1 MRIALVLLLTLT
13 FTPALTAAYVQEP
26 GDGVDPPP
34 PERPAVDMQQQD
46 PDDRPPP
53 PPGQMDRRRPPGRPM
68 PGAFGRG
75 AFGGGRFG
83 GPLGP
88 RPQAQFNALI
98 RLIAERRPDLAE
110 RLERL
115 RRQEPERFRDVL
127 AEALIIRVEH
137 ILGDER
143 PGPERRPGGFPLL
156 GFGPGPEARFQEGEE
171 KARALQ
177 REHRELEER
186 AEALE
191 RELHEL
197 EEHEA
202 PPEARERVRAEL
214 KRTHDELAG
223 IRQRLEEIERHR
235 HQPERE
241 EALRE
246 LHRKHEELEER
257 VRALRGELHELEEA
271 DAPPQHREKTRAA
284 LERIQHTLGEVR
296 ARIEELEHRHRN
308 AEEEQAVHKL
318 HRRHEELERRSH
330 DLAAELRELR
340 ERGEQSER
348 QAELM
353 EALERTVNEH
363 FDLRTELRGFELRRI
378 HGELEHLQKAVEE
391 MRGDLERRA
400 RERDSIVE
408 RRVRMLLGEDTG
420 GW

>member
-1 MRIALVLLLTLT
+1 MRIVLVPLLVVLLGPLL
-13 FTPALTAAYVQEP
+13 TPAQTQEP

-34 PERPAVDMQQQD
+34 PERPAPDMQQQD

-53 PPGQMDRRRPPGRPM
+53 PPAPPGQVDRRRPPGPRAPGGPGRGGFGGQPD
-68 PGAFGRG
+68 PGA
-75 AFGGGRFG
+75 
-83 GPLGP
+83 
-88 RPQAQFNALI
+88 QTQFNALI

-127 AEALIIRVEH
+127 AEALIIRLEH

-156 GFGPGPEARFQEGEE
+156 GFGPGPEARFQEGQE
-171 KARALQ
+171 KPRALQ
-177 REHRELEER
+177 REHREFEER

-197 EEHEA
+197 EQSDA
-202 PPEARERVRAEL
+202 RPEERHRVRAEL
-214 KRTHDELAG
+214 ERTQQELAG
-223 IRQRLEEIERHR
+223 TRERLEEIEPRR
-235 HQPERE
+235 RQPDQE
-241 EALRE
+241 EALRD
-246 LHRKHEELEER
+246 LHREHEELEKRAR
-257 VRALRGELHELEEA
+257 VLEGEMHELEEA
-271 DAPPQHREKTRAA
+271 DAPAEHREKTRAA
-284 LERIQHTLGEVR
+284 LERIQHMLGEVR
-296 ARIEELEHRHRN
+296 ARIEELERRRRN

-348 QAELM
+348 QPELM
-353 EALERTVNEH
+353 EALEHAVNEH
-363 FDLRTELRGFELRRI
+363 FDLRTELREFELRRI

-408 RRVRMLLGEDTG
+408 RRVRTLLGEDTG